1 MIPQNFKQENVSSTL
16 SSDGILTISAA
27 APAIQSTPNE
37 DLRSVKITSVGPQK
51 DSVQGKAGKQVQE
64 ETSQPKIEQ
73 VN

>member
-1 MIPQNFKQENVSSTL
+1 MRKYLIPQNYKQENVSSTL

-27 APAIQSTPNE
+27 APPAVTSTPNE
-37 DLRSVKITSVGPQK
+37 DMRSVKITSVGPQK
-51 DSVQGKAGKQVQE
+51 ESVQGKAE

>member
-1 MIPQNFKQENVSSTL
+1 MRKYLIPANFKQENVGSTL

-27 APAIQSTPNE
+27 PAVQAPSNDE
-37 DLRSVKITSVGPQK
+37 LRSVKITSVGPQK
-51 DSVQGKAGKQVQE
+51 DSVQGKPE

>member
-51 DSVQGKAGKQVQE
+51 DSGPQKE

>member
-1 MIPQNFKQENVSSTL
+1 MRKYLIPQNFKQENVSSTL

-27 APAIQSTPNE
+27 SPAIQSTPNE

-51 DSVQGKAGKQVQE
+51 ESVQGKAE

-73 VN
+73 IN